1 MSKRRIENLLRKAL
15 LEDGEMAYGLYE
27 FELQEHID
35 YWYQGLLRD
44 KDEFLFAVTENNGD
58 IAMVL
63 IMPDKTLYVN
73 EKALE
78 ELRQLW
84 PVAHESNMKHLIPR
98 MAEQLSKDII
108 AVNGVKTEGSGRHEP
123 NGDKGS

>member
-1 MSKRRIENLLRKAL
+1 MSKRKIENLLRKAL
-15 LEDGEMAYGLYE
+15 LEGGEMVHGLYE

-44 KDEFLFAVTENNGD
+44 KDEFLFVVTENNGD
-58 IAMVL
+58 VAMIL

-73 EKALE
+73 EEALE

-84 PVAHESNMKHLIPR
+84 PVAHKSNLKRLIPR
-98 MAEQLSKDII
+98 MADQLSRDII
-108 AVNGVKTEGSGRHEP
+108 AVNGVKTEDSGKHES
-123 NGDKGS
+123 NGTKSS

>member
-15 LEDGEMAYGLYE
+15 LEGGEMAYGLYE

-58 IAMVL
+58 VAMVL
-63 IMPDKTLYVN
+63 IMPDKTFTLTKKLLKNYVN
-73 EKALE
+73 
-78 ELRQLW
+78 
-84 PVAHESNMKHLIPR
+84 
-98 MAEQLSKDII
+98 
-108 AVNGVKTEGSGRHEP
+108 SGQ
-123 NGDKGS
+123 

>member
-15 LEDGEMAYGLYE
+15 LEGGEMAYGLYE

-58 IAMVL
+58 VAMVL

-73 EKALE
+73 EEALE

-84 PVAHESNMKHLIPR
+84 PVAHESNLKRLIPL
-98 MAEQLSKDII
+98 MAEQLSRDII
-108 AVNGVKTEGSGRHEP
+108 AVNGVKTEDVGRHES
-123 NGDKGS
+123 NGAKSS